1 MAIQGHTTQTC
12 RAALDCRAAKR
23 RLAMTDTGLDAAVVT
38 PQRFRLQRV
47 AAIGPWTVLATRVL
61 SVVAALLVGGGV
73 FSLAGY
79 DVPMLAQNVVS
90 SSLGSLFGL
99 EDLGLLFSPLIL
111 TGLAAAV
118 ALRIGLWN
126 IGGEG
131 QFYAGAIAATVVGVG
146 LHGNDAVMLVLM
158 ALAGFAGGAAW
169 IMVPAL
175 ARAWLAIDEII
186 TTLLLNFVA
195 VLLVNYLCTGPMR
208 DANAVVTSASD
219 RIPYEVPPLVDD
231 LHWGLV
237 VAVAAV
243 AVMALLFAY
252 TRWGYEVRLAGS
264 NANAARYAGI
274 PVKRRLLQVMLL
286 SGGLAG
292 LAGMLEVAGTVH
304 RLQAGISNNYGYVGV
319 MVAVLA
325 GGSPLAVLPAALLMA
340 VILNAGT
347 VLQAYGV
354 SSYEVLAL
362 TGLVLLFT
370 AMGERL
376 AYYRLPRMVR
386 AR

>member
-1 MAIQGHTTQTC
+1 M
-12 RAALDCRAAKR
+12 
-23 RLAMTDTGLDAAVVT
+23 RLH
-38 PQRFRLQRV
+38 RV
-47 AAIGPWTVLATRVL
+47 AAIGPWTVLMTRVL
-61 SVVAALLVGGGV
+61 SVLAALLVGGAV
-73 FSLAGY
+73 FFLAGY

-111 TGLAAAV
+111 TGLAAAA

-146 LHGNDAVMLVLM
+146 LHGNGAAMLALM

-169 IMVPAL
+169 ILVPAL

-195 VLLVNYLCTGPMR
+195 VLLVNYLCTGPLR
-208 DANAVVTSASD
+208 DPASIVTSASD
-219 RIPYEVPPLVDD
+219 RIPYEVPPLIDD

-237 VAVAAV
+237 AAAAAAV
-243 AVMALLFAY
+243 VMALLFAY
-252 TRWGYEVRLAGS
+252 TRWGYEVRLAGA
-264 NANAARYAGI
+264 NAHAARYAGI
-274 PVKRRLLQVMLL
+274 LVKRRLLQVMLL

-376 AYYRLPRMVR
+376 AYYRLPQMVR
-386 AR
+386 PR